1 LYIADSERS
10 TVIFSV
16 ISYVCAYGKEVVGVL
31 KLMENERLQLV
42 SQEVKNGVITSV

>member
-1 LYIADSERS
+1 MYLFKKKKKKR
-10 TVIFSV
+10 
-16 ISYVCAYGKEVVGVL
+16 EVVGVL